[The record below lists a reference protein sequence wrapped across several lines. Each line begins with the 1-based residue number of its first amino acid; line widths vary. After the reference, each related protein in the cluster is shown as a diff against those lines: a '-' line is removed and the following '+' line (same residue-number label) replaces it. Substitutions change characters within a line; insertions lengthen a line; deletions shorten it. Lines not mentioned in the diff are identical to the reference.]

1 MTNKSH
7 NDATQEIEQVA
18 TPGSVELGGNLSPR
32 RLNPEGGIKAIRTGQ
47 AQHCGFIYGEAYA
60 YKEGVSQF
68 GEYVRL
74 IGSFAGLPPD
84 RSQTIMATEIF
95 LPAVPTRA
103 VCAAID
109 KGNAV
114 PIRFEFLACPD
125 TSGRPG
131 SEAKYVYKTFATQ
144 PPDALPPGQRMLIEA
159 GLIDAPK
166 DYERERDG
174 GMVRLPAAMPD
185 TDATAWPEG
194 VDPQTGEVVA
204 AEETKLKDGLD
215 AILRPAA
222 AAE

>member
-1 MTNKSH
+1 MVQKAQN
-7 NDATQEIEQVA
+7 NDTQEIEQIA

-47 AQHCGFIYGEAYA
+47 PQHCGHIYGEAYA

-74 IGSFAGLPPD
+74 IGSFAGLPPGPG
-84 RSQTIMATEIF
+84 SQPIMATEIF

-125 TSGRPG
+125 NSGRPG
-131 SEAKYVYKTFATQ
+131 SEAKYVYKTFAMQ
-144 PPDALPPGQRMLIEA
+144 PADALPPGQRMLIEA
-159 GLIDAPK
+159 GLIEPPK
-166 DYERERDG
+166 K
-174 GMVRLPAAMPD
+174 MLPASID
-185 TDATAWPEG
+185 HGTDANAWPEG
-194 VDPQTGEVVA
+194 VNPETGEI
-204 AEETKLKDGLD
+204 AETEAKLKDGLD
-215 AILRPAA
+215 KLL